1 MTKSP
6 LHNTDIPSD
15 ARLSEIL
22 KRHLP
27 DAPPQ
32 PWFTRTVLN
41 RLPDRTLRIVS
52 LIEYALYIIG
62 IVATSIAT
70 INLFNEINAK
80 ESICGTQILTALLF
94 VGIFGALLYSILSPW
109 VSASTLRQQKR

>member
-1 MTKSP
+1 MTKRP
-6 LHNTDIPSD
+6 LHNTDPSSD
-15 ARLSEIL
+15 ARLSEIF

-52 LIEYALYIIG
+52 LIEYTLYIIG
-62 IVATSIAT
+62 IVATTVAT
-70 INLFNEINAK
+70 INLVNEISTE
-80 ESICGTQILTALLF
+80 ESVCGVQILTALLL

-109 VSASTLRQQKR
+109 VSASTLRRRGR